1 MRSFLLTAGF
11 ALGLGAAG
19 AFAQDQSQNGTA
31 EEARAML
38 EQAVSA
44 VESDKEQAL
53 QNFTAGAEGFKDRD
67 LYVFCG
73 GEDGNFSA
81 HGANAALVGTSLR
94 DLEDKAGEAFGQ
106 KLYDSAQEGDFQEVE
121 YMWPRPG
128 EQEPTQKSSFVTKVS
143 DQICAV
149 GYYPQ

>member
-1 MRSFLLTAGF
+1 MRSLLLTAGL
-11 ALGLGAAG
+11 ALGFGAVG
-19 AFAQDQSQNGTA
+19 AFAQDQSGTA

-44 VESDKEQAL
+44 VESEKDAAL
-53 QNFTAGAEGFKDRD
+53 QRFTAGEEPFKDRD

-73 GEDGNFSA
+73 GEDGSFSA
-81 HGANAALVGTSLR
+81 HGANPALVGTSLR
-94 DLEDKAGEAFGQ
+94 DLQDKAGEAFGQ
-106 KLYDSAQEGDFQEVE
+106 KLYDSAKEGEFQEVQ

-128 EQEPTQKSSFVTKVS
+128 ETEPSPKSSYVTKVS

-149 GYYPQ
+149 GYYQ